1 MITPTTSPISSS
13 GLETITSVRIASR
26 ATSSTSDPVIAPVP
40 LSSPRKRGPSKRE
53 PKRYASPLQQS
64 ARSTG
69 SPLARGRQKVSADQE
84 LTNCIHSSS
93 DRHPHDFLV
102 SLNHAIAHRDQRL
115 DRHFGFR
122 HR

>member
-26 ATSSTSDPVIAPVP
+26 ATSSTSDPVIAPIP

-53 PKRYASPLQQS
+53 PNRHASSLQQIP
-64 ARSTG
+64 RSTG
-69 SPLARGRQKVSADQE
+69 SPLARGRQKGSADQE
-84 LTNCIHSSS
+84 IANGIHPSS

-102 SLNHAIAHRDQRL
+102 SLNHAVT
-115 DRHFGFR
+115 
-122 HR
+122 